1 MSGKVEFLINGKIEI
16 EMEDGIYKSN
26 IQDITDE
33 YVGISI
39 PVSNGTYLP
48 LGRKE
53 KITGVYYY
61 DKDIYRFQTTV
72 LGRKVDK
79 ILIIMIQKPE
89 TLTKIQRRNFV
100 RVPFMMNV
108 YCAQI
113 TREKSIENMNNN
125 QIEFFEAYSLD
136 ISGGGTRLAVNR
148 DLEKKV
154 HYGDILMVTI
164 PLETENLTIKARVVR
179 IEKDRKN
186 PKIIYGTNFLE
197 LDKPARETIIRL
209 VFNIMRDQMK
219 NGVKGD

>member
-1 MSGKVEFLINGKIEI
+1 MSEKVEFLINGKIEI
-16 EMEDGIYKSN
+16 QMADGDYKSN

-39 PVSNGTYLP
+39 PVSNGKYLP

-61 DKDIYRFQTTV
+61 DKEIYGFQTDV

-79 ILIIMIQKPE
+79 ILIIMIRKPDVF
-89 TLTKIQRRNFV
+89 TKIQRRNFV

-113 TREKSIENMNNN
+113 PMEKSIENINNN
-125 QIEFFEAYSLD
+125 QIEFFDAYSLD
-136 ISGGGTRLAVNR
+136 ISGGGIRLAVNKE
-148 DLEKKV
+148 LGEKV
-154 HYGDILMVTI
+154 HYGDILMLTI
-164 PLETENLTIKARVVR
+164 PLQTENLTIKAKVVR

-186 PKIIYGTNFLE
+186 PKIIYGTNFIE
-197 LDKPARETIIRL
+197 LDKYARETIIRL
-209 VFNIMRDQMK
+209 VFHIMRDQMK
-219 NGVKGD
+219 NGVKGE